1 MDFWIAFHK
10 TRWVEGEIV
19 LYLFLCPPFLA
30 PQQNLCYVWT
40 SWKGNILLFLLVSNT
55 GLDGIGSVNAK
66 AINHIAQC
74 YRIKRT
80 VSFAL
85 IHCADNLY
93 QAKFQHRFC

>member
-1 MDFWIAFHK
+1 VDSPHETSHGFRQDA
-10 TRWVEGEIV
+10 
-19 LYLFLCPPFLA
+19 
-30 PQQNLCYVWT
+30 WT

-74 YRIKRT
+74 YRIERT

-85 IHCADNLY
+85 IHCADNLH
-93 QAKFQHRFC
+93 QAKFQHRFCWGAFI